1 MVEDRKDLRF
11 APSLRGAAPTR
22 ERSPAMGDFARVSSA
37 AVHRPFAPV
46 RGTVRTSP
54 KALES
59 QHLGSGLSGRNLH
72 SKNWF
77 QIALSSTSRVICNP
91 GLIEIG
97 MYLVMMRMIEFT
109 PILLYLIIVLDCDKR
124 GLL

>member
-1 MVEDRKDLRF
+1 MRGRHTTPRKHSGARGLAGAGPADLMVEDRKDLRF
-11 APSLRGAAPTR
+11 APSLRGAPPTR

-59 QHLGSGLSGRNLH
+59 QHLSVADYQEEIYTRKIGS
-72 SKNWF
+72 K
-77 QIALSSTSRVICNP
+77 
-91 GLIEIG
+91 
-97 MYLVMMRMIEFT
+97 
-109 PILLYLIIVLDCDKR
+109 
-124 GLL
+124 